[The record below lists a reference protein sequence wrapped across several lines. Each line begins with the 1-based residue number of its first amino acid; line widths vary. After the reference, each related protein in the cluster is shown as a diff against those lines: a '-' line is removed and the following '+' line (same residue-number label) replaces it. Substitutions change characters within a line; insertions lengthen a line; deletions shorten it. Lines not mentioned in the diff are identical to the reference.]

1 MSGEA
6 SSISTARVAS
16 EISRLHD
23 TIQEGL
29 ARDEA
34 VHDKLEALV
43 TVLKRRTLTSADASQ
58 GDSVA
63 VVGTDTTG
71 HGAGGERE
79 RLRLEEEG
87 GLPSVF
93 QSLIPSLLSPP
104 PLFSIPSHPLV
115 HTAHLTPTSTPPHL
129 HSQVRTLKLELQGT
143 NILLQQN
150 GQLEREIARLC
161 VELEEVTQGVLQRGY
176 LYKWRDRDIS
186 YASKWGLR
194 YFVLQGSM
202 LSYYGDDRDNSRPR
216 RTFDMTKC
224 LVRDEGTKKNG
235 AVTLSNTLATLYP

>member
-1 MSGEA
+1 MARAA
-6 SSISTARVAS
+6 SVN
-16 EISRLHD
+16 
-23 TIQEGL
+23 G
-29 ARDEA
+29 
-34 VHDKLEALV
+34 
-43 TVLKRRTLTSADASQ
+43 SAW
-58 GDSVA
+58 GRK
-63 VVGTDTTG
+63 VVS
-71 HGAGGERE
+71 
-79 RLRLEEEG
+79 
-87 GLPSVF
+87 P
-93 QSLIPSLLSPP
+93 QSLSHSSTHPLTPYTP
-104 PLFSIPSHPLV
+104 PLFSIPSRPLA
-115 HTAHLTPTSTPPHL
+115 HTALTHLTPTSKPPHL

-235 AVTLSNTLATLYP
+235 VTTLSNTHFTLYP

>member
-1 MSGEA
+1 MEVGHLLHRLVRRTIVHNIPKVRHVCGRQGPLLVWWVSGKAAGSRICSEFPCHVPSPDPRQTSKHLTCGMSGEA
-6 SSISTARVAS
+6 SSVSAARVAS

-63 VVGTDTTG
+63 VVGTDTTS

-79 RLRLEEEG
+79 RLRLGEEG

-93 QSLIPSLLSPP
+93 QSLIHSSPHSLHPPSLQYTLPP
-104 PLFSIPSHPLV
+104 SRTHCPNTSHSYLHSSIPKYVPSNWNSKE
-115 HTAHLTPTSTPPHL
+115 PTSCCN
-129 HSQVRTLKLELQGT
+129 RTASWSRRSPG
-143 NILLQQN
+143 
-150 GQLEREIARLC
+150 C
-161 VELEEVTQGVLQRGY
+161 V
-176 LYKWRDRDIS
+176 
-186 YASKWGLR
+186 
-194 YFVLQGSM
+194 
-202 LSYYGDDRDNSRPR
+202 LSSRR
-216 RTFDMTKC
+216 
-224 LVRDEGTKKNG
+224 
-235 AVTLSNTLATLYP
+235 